1 MPFEDILTDLLFS
14 RGSKPHKSHKDPSD
28 PQDVISIR
36 LLDEGDSR
44 IETIHVHEDGS
55 VKRK

>member
-1 MPFEDILTDLLFS
+1 MPFGDMLTGLLFS
-14 RGSKPHKSHKDPSD
+14 RGSNPHKSHDDPSD
-28 PQDVISIR
+28 PYEVISVR
-36 LLDEGDSR
+36 LYNEHDSR